1 MFEFICPVCGE
12 KLIRTDKS
20 LVCGKNH
27 CFDKAKSGYV
37 NLLMSQKSH
46 GRNHGDDKLMVS
58 ARRDFLN
65 TGLYAPLCDE
75 ICGAADKYAENGA
88 AIFDAGCG
96 ECYYTAAVEKRL
108 LESGKYADILG
119 IDISK
124 DALAAGSK
132 RSKTLK
138 LAVASVYKLPIGDGS
153 CDMLFS
159 IFSPF
164 ALEEF
169 QRVMKSGGVLI
180 RAIPLENHL
189 FGLKAAV
196 YDNPYK
202 NEVEP
207 LEIDGFELIENR
219 IVERNIRLSS
229 SADIMN
235 LFSMTPYYYKT
246 GEKDQSKLKA
256 LNELDT
262 EISFSVLVY
271 RRKQ

>member
-1 MFEFICPVCGE
+1 MFEYICPVCGE

-20 LVCGKNH
+20 LVCEKNH

-46 GRNHGDDKLMVS
+46 DKNHGDDKLMVS

-65 TGLYAPLCDE
+65 AGYYQPLCDK
-75 ICGAADKYAENGA
+75 ICECADKYAENNA

-96 ECYYTAAVEKRL
+96 ECYYTASVEQKL

-124 DALAAGSK
+124 DALTAGAK

-138 LAVASVYKLPIGDGS
+138 LSVASVYKLPVADSS

-159 IFSPF
+159 IFSPY
-164 ALEEF
+164 ADEEF
-169 QRVMKSGGVLI
+169 KRILKDKGIFI

-189 FGLKAAV
+189 FGLKSAV
-196 YDNPYK
+196 YEKPYK

-207 LEIDGFELIENR
+207 LEIDGFELLENNV
-219 IVERNIRLSS
+219 VEGTIHLSTN
-229 SADIMN
+229 ADIMN

-246 GEKDQSKLKA
+246 SEADQIKLKS
-256 LNELDT
+256 LDSLDT
-262 EISFSVLVY
+262 EIQFSVLVY
-271 RRKQ
+271 RRK